1 MATIVTG
8 VETPTARNEV
18 SARAPSPYPATLV
31 AGTGNPVLA
40 LLVAR
45 ELGMR
50 LAACTIERFP
60 DTEVLVRL
68 DTSVRGHEVVLL
80 QPTSPPV
87 NDHVIELL
95 AMADACRRAAAA
107 RVVAVIPYFGYA
119 RSDRRDGRRM
129 PIMGSLLADLMERAG
144 IGHVITLDLHTPTLE
159 GFFRVAVDNLTAVPV
174 LAEALRTRI
183 PPNAVIVS
191 PDVGAM
197 RIATGDARALALPV
211 AICYKQRVSA
221 TEVSVSRV
229 TGNVD
234 GRPCVIIDDMIT
246 TGGTIVGCIRAL
258 RAANALEDVTVAA
271 THAVLAPGA
280 LTKIA
285 AAGVRQLVVTDSI
298 RLVDDERAPLHP
310 TIVSVAPL
318 LATAVRRVMEG
329 GSLRELAYP

>member
-1 MATIVTG
+1 
-8 VETPTARNEV
+8 
-18 SARAPSPYPATLV
+18 
-31 AGTGNPVLA
+31 
-40 LLVAR
+40 
-45 ELGMR
+45 
-50 LAACTIERFP
+50 
-60 DTEVLVRL
+60 
-68 DTSVRGHEVVLL
+68 
-80 QPTSPPV
+80 
-87 NDHVIELL
+87 
-95 AMADACRRAAAA
+95 
-107 RVVAVIPYFGYA
+107 
-119 RSDRRDGRRM
+119 
-129 PIMGSLLADLMERAG
+129 
-144 IGHVITLDLHTPTLE
+144 VITLDLHTPTLE

-197 RIATGDARALALPV
+197 RIANRYASALALPV

>member
-1 MATIVTG
+1 M
-8 VETPTARNEV
+8 
-18 SARAPSPYPATLV
+18 
-31 AGTGNPVLA
+31 LA
-40 LLVAR
+40 LRVAR

-60 DTEVLVRL
+60 DSELLVRL
-68 DTSVRGHEVVLL
+68 DASVRGHEVVLL

-87 NDHVIELL
+87 NDRVIELL

-107 RVVAVIPYFGYA
+107 RLVAVIPYFGYA
-119 RSDRRDGRRM
+119 RSERRDGRRM

-159 GFFRVAVDNLTAVPV
+159 GFFRVAVDNLTAVPL
-174 LAEALRTRI
+174 LAEELRSRI

-197 RIATGDARALALPV
+197 RIANRYATTLALPV

-229 TGNVD
+229 TGNVE

-280 LTKIA
+280 LAKIA

-298 RLVDDERAPLHP
+298 RVVDDDHSPLHP
-310 TIVSVAPL
+310 TVVSVAPL
-318 LATAVRRVMEG
+318 LATAIRRVLEG
-329 GSLRELAYP
+329 GSLRDMAYP